1 MCTCVQE
8 VQACTVDMEISSD
21 GSKHPDN
28 RYSNMVACEWLISDA
43 FDGLQPSDW
52 LDAALIPNAT
62 SCQCSCPPH
71 GSSDDY
77 SRIRLMPPAGKD
89 EGSGEYI
96 NAIFV
101 DVKALPSPLTFDLT
115 QAAFR
120 WSQCGVGGSPPVAG
134 LSGCF
139 VRC

>member
-1 MCTCVQE
+1 
-8 VQACTVDMEISSD
+8 MEISSD
-21 GSKHPDN
+21 GSKHPDNRSKN

-52 LDAALIPNAT
+52 LDAALIPNGT

-89 EGSGEYI
+89 EGTGEYI

-101 DVKALPSPLTFDLT
+101 DVKSTSFTFDL
-115 QAAFR
+115 
-120 WSQCGVGGSPPVAG
+120 
-134 LSGCF
+134 
-139 VRC
+139 